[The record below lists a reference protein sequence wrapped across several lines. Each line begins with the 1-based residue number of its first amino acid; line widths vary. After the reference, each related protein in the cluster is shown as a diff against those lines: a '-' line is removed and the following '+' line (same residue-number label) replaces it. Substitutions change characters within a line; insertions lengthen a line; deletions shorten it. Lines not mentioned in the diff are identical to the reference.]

1 MLRNTLFLLLGVLAI
16 NLYAAVEEP
25 KPSDPFF
32 EKLHPLQAPAPAGLL
47 LKKGDRLAI
56 CGDSITEQ
64 RMYSRIMED
73 YLTVCAP
80 QLHVSVRQFG
90 WGGERADGFIKRMT
104 NDVLRFQPTIATTC
118 YGMNDHEYRP
128 YVDSIGETYRKSSL
142 AVVEAFKAH
151 GIRVVQGSSGCV
163 GNRNWWQPGAT
174 TELLNQN
181 LCNLRNLGI
190 QLAADENV
198 GFADVFWPMINASFT
213 ATHKYGPNY
222 NLSGGDGVHPG
233 WAGHTIMA
241 YAFLKAL
248 GLEGDI
254 ADFKLDLA
262 TGKFTVSAGHKLI
275 SGKGHAYEIRSERFP
290 FCADAP
296 FGLAAN
302 WYPTAGFYNI
312 TNNDNLRSG
321 MGFVPFN
328 QELNRFLLTVNNT
341 TAAKYRVAWGDQSR
355 EFTAEQLNQGVNL
368 AEEFTLNPFSAQF
381 AQVDAAVSA
390 KQEFETRQIKAIFR
404 PGGNLSTPM
413 DQVAA
418 LTDKM
423 LAETERQHT
432 ALEGYVRA
440 AYAPVTYT
448 IKVTAE

>member
-1 MLRNTLFLLLGVLAI
+1 MVRNTLLLLLILLAI
-16 NLYAAVEEP
+16 HLPAAVAGP
-25 KPSDPFF
+25 KPADPFF
-32 EKLHPLQAPAPAGLL
+32 EKLNPLPAPAPAGLL

-90 WGGERADGFIKRMT
+90 WGGERADGFLKRMT

-128 YVDSIGETYRKSSL
+128 YVDSIGETYRNNSR
-142 AVVEAFKAH
+142 AVVEAFKTH

-181 LCNLRNLGI
+181 LGTLRNLGI
-190 QLAADENV
+190 QVAAEENV
-198 GFADVFWPMINASFT
+198 GFADVFWPMINASF
-213 ATHKYGPNY
+213 AAAHKYGPNY

-241 YAFLKAL
+241 YAFLKSL
-248 GLEGDI
+248 GLQGDL

-275 SGKGHAYEIRSERFP
+275 SSKGEAYEIRSERFP

-296 FGLAAN
+296 SGLAAN

-328 QELNRFLLTVNNT
+328 QELNRFRLTVTNT
-341 TAAKYRVAWGDQSR
+341 TAAKYRVAWGDQTR
-355 EFTAEQLNQGVNL
+355 DFTAEQLNHGVNL
-368 AEEFTLNPFSAQF
+368 AEEFTLNPFSAKF

-404 PGGNLSTPM
+404 PGGNLSAPM
-413 DQVAA
+413 DQVAP

-423 LAETERQHT
+423 LADTERQHA

-440 AYAPVTYT
+440 AYTPVTYT